1 MLMPLDEATLAEREH
16 LMAESTLSR
25 SLLKDATPAPVAQS
39 RGLWRLPRRSCKVRK
54 GCSRE

>member
-1 MLMPLDEATLAEREH
+1 MIDDVTLAEREH